1 LAAGRELVKH
11 GGLTVGAQTSR
22 FSSVSMEVLNSL
34 LWMRFS
40 VLNPSNPAW
49 AYFGSLSMPRST
61 WEHTVGGK
69 VTDVSFPSRGRT
81 KTFSIPVSNTYLVV
95 RKGLRLEG
103 GHVDLFVALALL
115 AEGAVWQLAPFVGH
129 EVAALGEGQI
139 L

>member
-1 LAAGRELVKH
+1 MTLYTIQYRRWGRL
-11 GGLTVGAQTSR
+11 L
-22 FSSVSMEVLNSL
+22 SL
-34 LWMRFS
+34 
-40 VLNPSNPAW
+40 
-49 AYFGSLSMPRST
+49 PRL
-61 WEHTVGGK
+61 K
-69 VTDVSFPSRGRT
+69 SFENKRKWHSKGDNE
-81 KTFSIPVSNTYLVV
+81 KGHTYLVV